1 MADNKNN
8 LPPPPPPPPPPSFG
22 PGNDPSQ
29 RPSPARVL
37 VTWLCVLAM
46 LAIAFYSF
54 SRDPLAKTDTQNN
67 LTFQKLVEE
76 NKVEKVVIVRQGNGK
91 TYLNVTEKG
100 DDSSDGK
107 IADTK
112 RPFKLYVSPNT
123 EEIEKYL
130 RANNIPVT
138 VDYPSTVMGDLMIQ
152 VIPVVLLLLL
162 LYFIFFRQMK
172 NSGIGAMSM
181 GKSRAKRLGADKR
194 KVTFA
199 DVAGIEQ
206 AKEEVQEIVEFL
218 KAPKKFAK
226 LGARIPKGVL
236 LMGPPG
242 TGKTLLAK
250 AIAGEAD
257 VPFFSI
263 SGSDF
268 VEMFVGLGA
277 SRVRDM
283 FEQGKKN
290 APCIIFI
297 DEIDAVGRSRFTGIG
312 GGHDEREQTLN
323 AMLVEMDGF
332 ETSDG
337 VIVIAATNRPD
348 VLDKALLRP
357 GRFDRQIVIDLP
369 TLEGRQKILEI
380 HAKKIKLAPEVKL
393 DRIARGTP
401 GFSGAD
407 LANLMNEAALLAAR
421 ENKEAVDLADLE
433 EARDKACWGRERPD
447 RMKDEEEKR
456 LTAIHESGHAI
467 VMALSK
473 NGEPIHKVTIIPRG
487 MALGATMF
495 LPKKDRV
502 QFTRSQMEAQLA
514 TSMGG
519 RVAEALFIGDISSG
533 AQQDL
538 RQATDLAHRM
548 VCDWGM
554 SDALGPRTFGAR
566 EEMMF
571 LGREVGRTQDYS
583 EATAQKIDAEV
594 DKIVRKAYETAKV
607 ILTENSDKLNTL
619 VDRLLEKETVPG
631 EEVYEIV
638 EHGHVLSEEE
648 RKALHPELDEE
659 KEESA
664 SASGEPAPDASP
676 DADAPAAKPDESS
689 DAPAASADEGKED
702 KER

>member
-1 MADNKNN
+1 
-8 LPPPPPPPPPPSFG
+8 
-22 PGNDPSQ
+22 
-29 RPSPARVL
+29 
-37 VTWLCVLAM
+37 M
-46 LAIAFYSF
+46 LALAFYSF
-54 SRDPLAKTDTQNN
+54 SRDPLGATTTEQND
-67 LTFQKLVEE
+67 LSFRQLVADG
-76 NKVEKVVIVRQGNGK
+76 KVEKVEIVRQSGK
-91 TYLNVTEKG
+91 TFLNVTPKG
-100 DDSSDGK
+100 EAQDGD
-107 IADTK
+107 IAGRK
-112 RPFKLYVSPNT
+112 RPFKLYVSPDT
-123 EEIEKYL
+123 QEIEDFL
-130 RANNIPVT
+130 REKKVPVT
-138 VDYPSTVMGDLMIQ
+138 VNYPSTVFSDLMIQ
-152 VIPVVLLLLL
+152 IIPILLLLFL
-162 LYFIFFRQMK
+162 LYFIFARQMR
-172 NSGIGAMSM
+172 NSGIGAMSL
-181 GKSRAKRLGADKR
+181 GKSRAKKLDADKR
-194 KVTFA
+194 KITFG

-218 KAPKKFAK
+218 KDPHKFAR

-250 AIAGEAD
+250 AIAGEAN

-369 TLEGRQKILEI
+369 TMEGRQQILEI

-407 LANLMNEAALLAAR
+407 LANLLNEAALLAAR

-433 EARDKACWGRERPD
+433 EARDKAWWGRERPD
-447 RMKDEEEKR
+447 RMKDDEEKR

-467 VMALSK
+467 VMALVK

-502 QFTRSQMEAQLA
+502 QFTRTQMDAQLA

-554 SDALGPRTFGAR
+554 SETLGPRTFGAR

-583 EATAQKIDAEV
+583 EATAQRIDAEV
-594 DKIVRKAYETAKV
+594 DKIVRHAYETAKT
-607 ILTENSDKLNTL
+607 ILTENADKLNTL

-631 EEVYEIV
+631 EEVYEII
-638 EHGHVLSEEE
+638 EHGHVLSDEE
-648 RKALHPELDEE
+648 RKALHPKTEEEDENASNDPE
-659 KEESA
+659 TGASDASTEAGPSPEES
-664 SASGEPAPDASP
+664 GTQTDSP
-676 DADAPAAKPDESS
+676 ESTFTVS
-689 DAPAASADEGKED
+689 TTEGQETGD
-702 KER
+702 R

>member
-8 LPPPPPPPPPPSFG
+8 LPPPPPPPPPPTG
-22 PGNDPSQ
+22 PNGDPSQ
-29 RPSPARVL
+29 RPSPTRVI

-54 SRDPLAKTDTQNN
+54 SRDPLANGGIEQNGI
-67 LTFQKLVEE
+67 TFRELVAKDKIE
-76 NKVEKVVIVRQGNGK
+76 KVEIVRQSGGK
-91 TYLNVTEKG
+91 TYLIVTKKGEDKG
-100 DDSSDGK
+100 DGK
-107 IADTK
+107 VVVPE
-112 RPFKLYVSPNT
+112 RPFKLFVSPDT
-123 EEIEKYL
+123 AELEAFL
-130 RANNIPVT
+130 RAKNVPVT
-138 VDYPSTVMGDLMIQ
+138 VNYPSTVMSDLLVQI
-152 VIPVVLLLLL
+152 VPVVLIMVL
-162 LYFIFFRQMK
+162 LYWVFFRQMR
-172 NSGIGAMSM
+172 NSGMGAMSL
-181 GKSRAKRLGADKR
+181 GKSRAKKLGADKR
-194 KVTFA
+194 KITFG
-199 DVAGIEQ
+199 DVAGVEQ

-218 KAPKKFAK
+218 KNPKKFAK
-226 LGARIPKGVL
+226 LGGRIPKGVL
-236 LMGPPG
+236 LTGPPG

-369 TLEGRQKILEI
+369 TMEGREKILAI
-380 HAKKIKLAPEVKL
+380 HAKKVKLAPEVDL
-393 DRIARGTP
+393 SRIARGTP

-407 LANLMNEAALLAAR
+407 LANLLNEAALLAAR
-421 ENKEAVDLADLE
+421 ENKEAVDLDDLE
-433 EARDKACWGRERPD
+433 EARDKQWWGRARPD

-456 LTAIHESGHAI
+456 LTAIHEAGHAV
-467 VMALSK
+467 VMACVK

-502 QFTRSQMEAQLA
+502 QFARSQMEAQLA
-514 TSMGG
+514 TAMGG

-554 SDALGPRTFGAR
+554 SEELGPRTFGAR

-594 DKIVRKAYETAKV
+594 DKIVRNAYATAKS
-607 ILTENSDKLNTL
+607 ILEENAEKMKTL
-619 VDRLLEKETVPG
+619 VARLMDKETIDG
-631 EEVYEIV
+631 SEVYEIV
-638 EHGHVLSEEE
+638 EHGHVLTDEE
-648 RKALHPELDEE
+648 RKALHPEAETVAEDQTVAEDETAETDGEPVDATDVPPASREAEKKDEE
-659 KEESA
+659 
-664 SASGEPAPDASP
+664 
-676 DADAPAAKPDESS
+676 
-689 DAPAASADEGKED
+689 
-702 KER
+702 